1 MAVKPI
7 PDGYH
12 SVTPVLTVQGAA
24 KLIEFLKRA
33 FGAEELL
40 RVLGPG
46 GAIMHAEVR
55 IGNSIVM
62 LTDAVREAPIP
73 ASIFL
78 YVDDADAAY
87 ESALKAGATSL
98 AEPAYMFWGDRFA
111 RVKDAAGNVWSIATH
126 VRDVPPEELQE
137 RAEAAAK

>member
-1 MAVKPI
+1 MAVKAI

-12 SVTPVLTVQGAA
+12 SVTPVLNVQGAA

-40 RVLGPG
+40 RVPGPG
-46 GAIMHAEVR
+46 GALMHAEVR

-62 LTDAVREAPIP
+62 LTDAVREAPMP
-73 ASIFL
+73 TSIFL
-78 YVDDADAAY
+78 YVDDADAVY
-87 ESALKAGATSL
+87 ESALEAGATSL
-98 AEPAYMFWGDRFA
+98 AEPADMFWGDRFA
-111 RVKDAAGNVWSIATH
+111 RVKDAGANVWSIATH

-137 RAEAAAK
+137 RAAAAAK

>member
-12 SVTPVLTVQGAA
+12 SVTPVLTVEGAA

-40 RVLGPG
+40 RVPGPG
-46 GAIMHAEVR
+46 GSIMHAEAR
-55 IGNSIVM
+55 IGDSIVM
-62 LTDAVREAPIP
+62 LTDAVRDVPMP
-73 ASIFL
+73 TSIFL
-78 YVDDADAAY
+78 YVDDADAVY

-98 AEPAYMFWGDRFA
+98 AGPADMFWGDRFA
-111 RVKDAAGNVWSIATH
+111 RVKDRSGNLWGIATH

-137 RAEAAAK
+137 RASAAVR